1 MSVIMS
7 TTKRKKKEKKDWQLE
22 LCLSDFP
29 PVTSPRAQRCGLS
42 VFPFSTTKLQQVLV
56 SSELG
61 LCPQLAPS
69 LSLEYLK

>member
-7 TTKRKKKEKKDWQLE
+7 TIKRKEEKQEWQLE

-29 PVTSPRAQRCGLS
+29 PVSSPRAQRCGLGVLPS
-42 VFPFSTTKLQQVLV
+42 PTAELQQVLV
-56 SSELG
+56 PSELR
-61 LCPQLAPS
+61 LCPELAPS